1 MLKIFK
7 HLKNSSFIIF
17 IIILLLAGQATC
29 ELSLPT
35 YTSNIINIG
44 IQQGGI
50 ENSVPEVIRKTE
62 MDKLFIFMNDKNKDV
77 VLDNYKLLNKESLS
91 SYEFNKYKE
100 SYPALDKEDIYLL
113 NTNKEETILK
123 LDKILGKPE
132 LIVYGLDSDDESS
145 KIIQEQ
151 MKKNMTENMRSQN
164 MSQGNMTNP
173 SMNIDLEN
181 MDMFTIL
188 ESMSKDQRDGIIKEI
203 DKQLVDLPD
212 AMISQGAVSFVKNEY
227 NEIGIDTDNMQ
238 TTYILTTGAKM
249 IGITV
254 LSMIAAITVGFLAS
268 RVGAS
273 LGRTLRSKT
282 FEKVMRFS
290 SKEMTE
296 FSTASLIT
304 RSTNDIQQIQQ
315 MTVMMLRMV
324 FFAPFMALG
333 GIYKALSTNTSMTW
347 IIGVAVLGVVV
358 IVGILF
364 TTVMP
369 RFKLLQNLVDKLNLV
384 TREILTGLP
393 VIRAFS
399 TQRFEENRFDGV
411 NKDLT
416 KVNMFVNR
424 MMSCM
429 MPAMML
435 VMNVISVLIVWVG
448 AKNIDTGA
456 MQVGDMM
463 AFIQYTMQ
471 IVMSFL
477 MISMISVMIPRAAV
491 SANRINEVLEKDIVI
506 KEDKN
511 PKSFDNNKKGLV
523 EFNNVS
529 FKYPDADEDILH
541 DINFT
546 AEPGKTTAFIGS
558 TGSGKSTLI
567 NLIPRFHDVTEGEI
581 KVNSINIKNVSL
593 HDLREKIGY
602 VPQKGVLF
610 SGTID
615 SNLRYGKKDATEED
629 IIKAAKIAQSIDFIN
644 DKEDKF
650 DSEISQGGS
659 NVSGGQKQRL
669 SIARAIAKEPEIFIF
684 DDSFSALDFKTDAK
698 LRKALKTETKESTV
712 LIVAQRIST
721 ILDADQIVVLDEGKV
736 VGIGKHKELLKNC
749 EIYKEIALSQL
760 SKEELENE

>member
-7 HLKNSSFIIF
+7 HLRNSSFIIF
-17 IIILLLAGQATC
+17 IIILLLAGQASC

-44 IQQGGI
+44 IQQSGI
-50 ENSVPEVIRKTE
+50 ENSVPEVIRKSE
-62 MDKLFIFMNDKNKDV
+62 MDKLFIFLSDKNKNTI
-77 VLDNYKLLNKESLS
+77 LNNYKLLNKDSLS
-91 SYEFNKYKE
+91 EEEYNKYKD
-100 SYPALDKEDIYLL
+100 SYPALSDEEIYLL
-113 NTNKEETILK
+113 NTKDKDIIEK
-123 LDKILGKPE
+123 LDNILGKPE
-132 LIVYGLDSDDESS
+132 LIVYGLESDDESA
-145 KIIQEQ
+145 KMIQQQ
-151 MKKNMTENMRSQN
+151 MKNNMTSN
-164 MSQGNMTNP
+164 MSISNANQN
-173 SMNIDLEN
+173 LEN
-181 MDMFTIL
+181 MDMFAML
-188 ESMSKDQRDGIIKEI
+188 QSMPKKQKNNLIKEM
-203 DKQLVDLPD
+203 DNQLINLPD
-212 AMISQGAVSFVKNEY
+212 AMISQSAVSFVKNEY
-227 NEIGIDTDNMQ
+227 NEIGIDTGKLQ
-238 TTYILTTGAKM
+238 TQYILTTGAEM
-249 IGITV
+249 IGITILGV
-254 LSMIAAITVGFLAS
+254 VAAITVGFLAS

-273 LGRTLRSKT
+273 LGRTLRLKT

-324 FFAPFMALG
+324 FFAPFMAIG
-333 GIYKALSTNTSMTW
+333 GIYKALSTNASMAW

-364 TTVMP
+364 ATVMP
-369 RFKLLQNLVDKLNLV
+369 RFKKLQNLVDRLNLV

-399 TQRFEENRFDGV
+399 TERFEEKRFDGV

-429 MPAMML
+429 IPAMML
-435 VMNVISVLIVWVG
+435 VMNAISVLIVWVG

-477 MISMISVMIPRAAV
+477 MISMISVMLPRAAV
-491 SANRINEVLEKDIVI
+491 SANRINEVLEKDIII

-511 PKSFDNNKKGLV
+511 PQAFDASKKGLV
-523 EFNNVS
+523 EFKNVS

-546 AEPGKTTAFIGS
+546 ANSGETTAFIGS

-567 NLIPRFHDVTEGEI
+567 NLILRFHDVTKGEI
-581 KVNSINIKNVSL
+581 KVDGVNIKNVRL

-615 SNLRYGKKDATEED
+615 SNLRYGKKDATQED

-669 SIARAIAKEPEIFIF
+669 SIARAIAKDPEIFIF

-698 LRKALKTETKESTV
+698 LRKALKSETSNSTV

-721 ILDADQIVVLDEGKV
+721 ILDADQIVVLDEGRI
-736 VGIGKHKELLKNC
+736 VGKGTHKELLKNC

>member
-7 HLKNSSFIIF
+7 HLRNSSFIIF
-17 IIILLLAGQATC
+17 IIILLLAGQASC

-44 IQQGGI
+44 IQQSGI
-50 ENSVPEVIRKTE
+50 ENSVPEVIRKSE
-62 MDKLFIFMNDKNKDV
+62 MDKLFIFLSDKNKNTI
-77 VLDNYKLLNKESLS
+77 LNNYKLLNKNSLS
-91 SYEFNKYKE
+91 DEEYNKYKD
-100 SYPALDKEDIYLL
+100 SYPALSDEEIYLL
-113 NTNKEETILK
+113 NTKDKDIIKK
-123 LDKILGKPE
+123 LDNILGKPE
-132 LIVYGLDSDDESS
+132 LIVYGLESDDESA
-145 KIIQEQ
+145 KMIQQQ
-151 MKKNMTENMRSQN
+151 MKNNMTSN
-164 MSQGNMTNP
+164 MSISNANQN
-173 SMNIDLEN
+173 LEN
-181 MDMFTIL
+181 MDMFAML
-188 ESMSKDQRDGIIKEI
+188 QSMPKKQKNNLIKEM
-203 DKQLVDLPD
+203 DNQLINLPD
-212 AMISQGAVSFVKNEY
+212 AMISQSAVSFVKNEY
-227 NEIGIDTDNMQ
+227 NEIGIDTGKLQ
-238 TTYILTTGAKM
+238 TQYILTTGAEM
-249 IGITV
+249 IGITI
-254 LSMIAAITVGFLAS
+254 LSVVAAITVGFLAS

-324 FFAPFMALG
+324 FFAPFMAIG
-333 GIYKALSTNTSMTW
+333 GIYKALSTNASMAW

-364 TTVMP
+364 ATVMP
-369 RFKLLQNLVDKLNLV
+369 RFKKLQNLVDRLNLV

-399 TQRFEENRFDGV
+399 TERFEEKRFDGV

-435 VMNVISVLIVWVG
+435 VMNAISVLIVWVG

-477 MISMISVMIPRAAV
+477 MISMISVMLPRAAV
-491 SANRINEVLEKDIVI
+491 SANRINEVLEKDIII

-511 PKSFDNNKKGLV
+511 PQAFDASKKGLV
-523 EFNNVS
+523 EFKNVS

-546 AEPGKTTAFIGS
+546 ANSGETTAFIGS

-567 NLIPRFHDVTEGEI
+567 NLILRFHDVTKGEI
-581 KVNSINIKNVSL
+581 KVDGVNIKNVRL

-615 SNLRYGKKDATEED
+615 SNLRYGKKDATQED

-669 SIARAIAKEPEIFIF
+669 SIARAIAKDPEIFIF

-698 LRKALKTETKESTV
+698 LRKTLKSETSNSTV

-721 ILDADQIVVLDEGKV
+721 ILDADQIVVLDEGRI
-736 VGIGKHKELLKNC
+736 VGKGTHKELLKNC

>member
-581 KVNSINIKNVSL
+581 KVNGINIKNVSL

-602 VPQKGVLF
+602 VPQKGALF

>member
-7 HLKNSSFIIF
+7 HLRNSSFIIF
-17 IIILLLAGQATC
+17 IIILLLAGQASC

-44 IQQGGI
+44 IQQSGI
-50 ENSVPEVIRKTE
+50 ENSVPEVIRKSE
-62 MDKLFIFMNDKNKDV
+62 MDKLFIFLSDKNKNTI
-77 VLDNYKLLNKESLS
+77 LNNYKLLNKNSLS
-91 SYEFNKYKE
+91 DEEYNKYKD
-100 SYPALDKEDIYLL
+100 SYPALSDEEIYLL
-113 NTNKEETILK
+113 NTKDKDIIKK
-123 LDKILGKPE
+123 LDNILGKPE
-132 LIVYGLDSDDESS
+132 LIVYGLESDDESA
-145 KIIQEQ
+145 KMIQQQ
-151 MKKNMTENMRSQN
+151 MKNNMTSN
-164 MSQGNMTNP
+164 MSISNANQN
-173 SMNIDLEN
+173 LEN
-181 MDMFTIL
+181 MDMFAML
-188 ESMSKDQRDGIIKEI
+188 QSMPKKQKNNLIKEM
-203 DKQLVDLPD
+203 DNQLINLPD
-212 AMISQGAVSFVKNEY
+212 AMISQSAVSFVKNEY
-227 NEIGIDTDNMQ
+227 NEIGIDTGKLQ
-238 TTYILTTGAKM
+238 TQYILTTGAEM
-249 IGITV
+249 IGITI
-254 LSMIAAITVGFLAS
+254 LSVVAAITVGFLAS

-324 FFAPFMALG
+324 FFAPFMAIG
-333 GIYKALSTNTSMTW
+333 GIYKALSTNASMAW

-364 TTVMP
+364 ATVMP
-369 RFKLLQNLVDKLNLV
+369 RFKKLQNLVDRLNLV

-399 TQRFEENRFDGV
+399 TERFEEKRFDGV

-435 VMNVISVLIVWVG
+435 VMNAISVLIVWVG

-477 MISMISVMIPRAAV
+477 MISMISVMLPRAAV
-491 SANRINEVLEKDIVI
+491 SANRINEVLEKDIII

-511 PKSFDNNKKGLV
+511 PQAFDASKKGLV
-523 EFNNVS
+523 EFKNVS

-546 AEPGKTTAFIGS
+546 ANSGETTAFIGS

-567 NLIPRFHDVTEGEI
+567 NLILRFHDVTKGEI
-581 KVNSINIKNVSL
+581 KVDGVNIKNVRL

-615 SNLRYGKKDATEED
+615 SNLRYGKKDATQED

-669 SIARAIAKEPEIFIF
+669 SIARAIAKDPEIFIF

-698 LRKALKTETKESTV
+698 LRKTLKSETSNSTV

-721 ILDADQIVVLDEGKV
+721 ILDADQIVVLDEGRV
-736 VGIGKHKELLKNC
+736 VGKGTHKELLKNC

>member
-7 HLKNSSFIIF
+7 HLRNSSFIIF
-17 IIILLLAGQATC
+17 IIILLLAGQASC

-44 IQQGGI
+44 IQQSGI
-50 ENSVPEVIRKTE
+50 ENSVPEVIRKSE
-62 MDKLFIFMNDKNKDV
+62 MDKLFIFLSDKNKNTI
-77 VLDNYKLLNKESLS
+77 LNNYKLLNKDSLS
-91 SYEFNKYKE
+91 EEEYNKYKD
-100 SYPALDKEDIYLL
+100 SYPALSDEEIYLL
-113 NTNKEETILK
+113 NTKDKDIIEK
-123 LDKILGKPE
+123 LDNILGKPE
-132 LIVYGLDSDDESS
+132 LIVYGLESDDESA
-145 KIIQEQ
+145 KMIQQQ
-151 MKKNMTENMRSQN
+151 MKNNMTSN
-164 MSQGNMTNP
+164 MSISNANQN
-173 SMNIDLEN
+173 LEN
-181 MDMFTIL
+181 MDMFAML
-188 ESMSKDQRDGIIKEI
+188 QSMPKKQKNNLIKEM
-203 DKQLVDLPD
+203 DNQLINLPD
-212 AMISQGAVSFVKNEY
+212 AMISQSAVSFVKNEY
-227 NEIGIDTDNMQ
+227 NEIGIDTGKLQ
-238 TTYILTTGAKM
+238 TQYILTTGAKM
-249 IGITV
+249 IGITILGV
-254 LSMIAAITVGFLAS
+254 VAAITVGFLAS

-324 FFAPFMALG
+324 FFAPFMAIG
-333 GIYKALSTNTSMTW
+333 GIYKALSTNASMAW

-364 TTVMP
+364 ATVMP
-369 RFKLLQNLVDKLNLV
+369 RFKKLQNLVDRLNLV

-399 TQRFEENRFDGV
+399 TERFEEKRFDGV

-435 VMNVISVLIVWVG
+435 VMNAISVLIVWVG

-477 MISMISVMIPRAAV
+477 MISMISVMLPRAAV
-491 SANRINEVLEKDIVI
+491 SANRINEVLEKDIII

-511 PKSFDNNKKGLV
+511 PQAFDESKKGLV
-523 EFNNVS
+523 EFKNVS

-546 AEPGKTTAFIGS
+546 ANSGETTAFIGS

-567 NLIPRFHDVTEGEI
+567 NLILRFHDVTKGEI
-581 KVNSINIKNVSL
+581 KVDGVNIKNVKL

-615 SNLRYGKKDATEED
+615 SNLRYGKKDATQED

-669 SIARAIAKEPEIFIF
+669 SIARAIAKDPEIFIF

-698 LRKALKTETKESTV
+698 LRKALKSETSNSTV

-721 ILDADQIVVLDEGKV
+721 ILDADQIVVLDEGRV
-736 VGIGKHKELLKNC
+736 VGKGTHKELLKNC